1 MANNYSR
8 AVAVCVVEISN
19 VLEENKFADLIKFC
33 KLRKSETFSEKHAE
47 ECTDF
52 FSLFQKLHELDVI
65 QCGNIC
71 FVEEILK
78 DIGRI
83 DLAKKMKNANENGEA
98 TETDGGTTET
108 DGGNSEEHNQ
118 QQQRQGTYGGQ
129 APQSAQNSNNLVVI
143 GDNNRVMKGCVVNVN
158 IQQ

>member
-8 AVAVCVVEISN
+8 AVAVCVVAISN
-19 VLEENKFADLIKFC
+19 VLEEKKFADLIKFC

-52 FSLFQKLHELDVI
+52 FSLFQKLHELDII
-65 QCGNIC
+65 QCGNIH

-98 TETDGGTTET
+98 TETDGG
-108 DGGNSEEHNQ
+108 NPEEPSQ
-118 QQQRQGTYGGQ
+118 QEQRQGTYGGQ